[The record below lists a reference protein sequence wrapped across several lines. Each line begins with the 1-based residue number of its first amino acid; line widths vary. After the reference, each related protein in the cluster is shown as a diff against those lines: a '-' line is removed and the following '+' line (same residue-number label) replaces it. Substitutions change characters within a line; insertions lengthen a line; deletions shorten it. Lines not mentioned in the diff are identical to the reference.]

1 MVAWRGTAACH
12 AERRPKWPRSLPVL
26 GAALVPFGWLSVL
39 PRSDLALREH
49 GLMNASDAR
58 SDVPPTRP
66 LHQQA
71 QPSPSRSVCCP
82 ACPLSRELPPGSQPR
97 GNGFGL
103 FSLTGTQD
111 EARAY
116 AARRRE
122 GGPREELSTDDLHRS
137 AGERVRRA
145 RYCGV
150 GTPADCGRRAVPH
163 KNWTKTAC
171 RSPGSGAPRSV
182 FGSSGRAGYSPANR
196 WC

>member
-1 MVAWRGTAACH
+1 MPRRATAEMAAVIARPRRRAGSFRVA
-12 AERRPKWPRSLPVL
+12 L
-26 GAALVPFGWLSVL
+26 GATEERPCPPGARADDAG
-39 PRSDLALREH
+39 
-49 GLMNASDAR
+49 DAR
-58 SDVPPTRP
+58 SDVPPTQP
-66 LHQQA
+66 LYQQA

-171 RSPGSGAPRSV
+171 RSPGSGAPRSA

>member
-12 AERRPKWPRSLPVL
+12 AERRPKWPQSLPVL

-82 ACPLSRELPPGSQPR
+82 ACPLSRELPPGRNPGATVLACLRSP
-97 GNGFGL
+97 GL
-103 FSLTGTQD
+103 GMMKPVPMPPATVR
-111 EARAY
+111 EARERNYRQTTYIGQPAS
-116 AARRRE
+116 ALLRSGHPGGLRAQ
-122 GGPREELSTDDLHRS
+122 GGPSQELDQNSVPVT
-137 AGERVRRA
+137 RVRRA
-145 RYCGV
+145 SLGV
-150 GTPADCGRRAVPH
+150 R
-163 KNWTKTAC
+163 
-171 RSPGSGAPRSV
+171 
-182 FGSSGRAGYSPANR
+182 
-196 WC
+196 

>member
-1 MVAWRGTAACH
+1 MGAVDADVRDLLTSLQTAEDVEPAWEAISKWATA
-12 AERRPKWPRSLPVL
+12 RD
-26 GAALVPFGWLSVL
+26 L
-39 PRSDLALREH
+39 PRLREAAFALTEPSPDAPEWAVSSVRDYLVKKLALTPDREFA
-49 GLMNASDAR
+49 L
-58 SDVPPTRP
+58 T
-66 LHQQA
+66 
-71 QPSPSRSVCCP
+71 
-82 ACPLSRELPPGSQPR
+82 
-97 GNGFGL
+97 

-171 RSPGSGAPRSV
+171 RSPGSGAPRSA